1 MSDGDDSSPFG
12 SAIDRCLNDLLRFR
26 VERTVMSGKIGE
38 TKSIS
43 VFPSL
48 VDGEFN
54 LVTYL
59 VASSNKRIEGSL
71 MRALAIAI
79 RSVESEN
86 KGQK

>member
-1 MSDGDDSSPFG
+1 MSDGDDCSSFG
-12 SAIDRCLNDLLRFR
+12 SAIDGRLNDLLRFG
-26 VERTVMSGKIGE
+26 VERTVMNGKIGE
-38 TKSIS
+38 MKSIS

-48 VDGEFN
+48 VDAEFN

-86 KGQK
+86 EGQK